1 MTGRNNNCLSTRS
14 QEWTHGSDTPRDAMD
29 LLERGREQAALTSLL
44 TALGGRRAGIVTLT
58 GRPGHAQNAL
68 LRWAARRARDS
79 GLSVL
84 HAQAAPA
91 ERDVRYGVIAQL
103 MTSPTGQAECG
114 PAGGS
119 LRELMEHRHPDPL
132 PGLDAILHSAQEMPT
147 LVAIEDTQWLD
158 PASLRW
164 LHALVRRLT
173 PDTPVAVLASGSGV
187 SAKGRD
193 WLGLLPTSPVPA
205 KQLVLRGLTENAV
218 ATVVETVCGT
228 PGDQRFTAT
237 VAAATEGN
245 PAVLRDVLGQFTD
258 QGHEPVA
265 ARLPELRTIT
275 AAVVG
280 DHATRALHGLP
291 AEAVAL
297 LRALAVCGELLSF
310 PLVRALAGLRP
321 VRGQEL
327 HVMLEAAGLTVSGG
341 TKTQVRHP
349 TVKARVLEDMATGE
363 RAQLYSRAAEL
374 AHRAWAND
382 EDVAQIL
389 LRTPPLGAPWVVSTL
404 RDSFAAA
411 LRTEDHGRAAA
422 YLSRALREPLEPRE
436 RARLTLELA
445 AAEAMSAPLAGD
457 RRLGELVRAG
467 SGAPEGLRA
476 RAVDL
481 GLARGDSDWARRA
494 AAEALCDVR
503 PGERD
508 SLIALFWLADESRDD
523 TEPMVPE
530 VPALPERP
538 SSPAQSGAR
547 AWRLA
552 VRGEDLET
560 TRKLAR
566 AALTGDGCGTPLVL
580 PRLAAC
586 RALIL
591 TDDHEEARAELDAL
605 LTAAR
610 HGHNRAA
617 TARILTLRAELSLR
631 AGRFDAVERDV
642 ETAERALPMSS
653 RHPLIAPSLTA
664 LRIVTAVEAGRQG
677 YARSLAAAPTRPG
690 AEESVAWSALLFA
703 RARVAAVDGRWTEA
717 MELAKESGRRLLRRQ
732 WNNPALL
739 YWRPQAAA
747 ACYAL
752 GDREEAERLSQE
764 ELRLSRR
771 WGSASAVGLA
781 ELWTARMPGADGR
794 PVVRAREAVRVLRD
808 SPARLSYAWALVRLA
823 SCELEDGDSRA
834 AALSLSQLSTF
845 TTACPQG
852 RLATAARGLTERLER
867 PAGPVPP
874 ALPREWTTLSEA
886 EQRTATFA
894 GRGHGNREI
903 AELLSVSRRT
913 VELRL
918 SNTYR
923 KLRITGRE
931 ELCVLVRN
939 MGERP
944 SDAS

>member
-1 MTGRNNNCLSTRS
+1 
-14 QEWTHGSDTPRDAMD
+14 MD

-68 LRWAARRARDS
+68 LRWAARRARDG

-566 AALTGDGCGTPLVL
+566 AALTGDGSGTPLVL

>member
-1 MTGRNNNCLSTRS
+1 
-14 QEWTHGSDTPRDAMD
+14 MD

-68 LRWAARRARDS
+68 LRWAARRARDG

-119 LRELMEHRHPDPL
+119 LRELMGHRHPDPL
-132 PGLDAILHSAQEMPT
+132 PGLDATLHSAQEMPT

-566 AALTGDGCGTPLVL
+566 AALTGDGSGTPLVL

-732 WNNPALL
+732 WSNPALL

-852 RLATAARGLTERLER
+852 RLATAVRGLTERLER

>member
-1 MTGRNNNCLSTRS
+1 MTGRNDNCLSTRS
-14 QEWTHGSDTPRDAMD
+14 PERTYGPDTRRDGIH

-44 TALGGRRAGIVTLT
+44 TSLGGRRAGIVTLT

-68 LRWAARRARDS
+68 LRWAARRARDG
-79 GLSVL
+79 GLCVL

-91 ERDVRYGVIAQL
+91 EREVRYGVIAQL
-103 MTSPTGQAECG
+103 MTSMAGQAEEG
-114 PAGGS
+114 PTGVS
-119 LRELMEHRHPDPL
+119 LRELMEHRLPDPL
-132 PGLDAILHSAQEMPT
+132 PGLDGTLHFAQTMPT
-147 LVAIEDTQWLD
+147 LLVIEDTQWLD

-193 WLGLLPTSPVPA
+193 WLSLLPASPVPS
-205 KQLVLRGLTENAV
+205 KQLVLRGLTERGV
-218 ATVVETVCGT
+218 ATVVETVCGA
-228 PGDQRFTAT
+228 PGDQRFTSAA
-237 VAAATEGN
+237 AAATEGN
-245 PAVLRDVLGQFTD
+245 PAVLWDVLRQFTD

-265 ARLPELRTIT
+265 ARLPELRAIT

-280 DHATRALHGLP
+280 DHATRSLDGLP

-297 LRALAVCGELLSF
+297 LRALAVCGELISF

-321 VRGQEL
+321 VRGQEVR
-327 HVMLEAAGLTVSGG
+327 VMLEAAGLTVSGG

-349 TVKARVLEDMATGE
+349 VVKARVLEDMATDE

-382 EDVAQIL
+382 EDVAEIL
-389 LRTPPLGAPWVVSTL
+389 LRTPPPGAPWVVGTL
-404 RDSFAAA
+404 CESFAAA
-411 LRTEDHGRAAA
+411 LDAEDHGRAAA

-445 AAEAMSAPLAGD
+445 AAETMSAPLAGD

-494 AAEALCDVR
+494 AAEALCEVR

-508 SLIALFWLADESRDD
+508 DLIALFWLADESRDD

-530 VPALPERP
+530 VPVLPDRP
-538 SSPAQSGAR
+538 STPAQSGVR
-547 AWRLA
+547 AWQLA
-552 VRGEDLET
+552 VRGEDLAT
-560 TRKLAR
+560 TRALAR
-566 AALTGDGCGTPLVL
+566 AALAGDGPDTPLML

-591 TDDHEEARAELDAL
+591 TDDHEEAAAELDAL
-605 LTAAR
+605 LTVVR
-610 HGHNRAA
+610 RDHRRAA
-617 TARILTLRAELSLR
+617 TARILTARAELSLR
-631 AGRFDAVERDV
+631 AGRFDAVERDIQA
-642 ETAERALPMSS
+642 AERALPLSS
-653 RHPLIAPSLTA
+653 RHPLIIPSLTA
-664 LRIVTAVEAGRQG
+664 LRIASAVEAGRLE
-677 YARSLAAAPTRPG
+677 YARSLAAASTPPG
-690 AEESVAWSALLFA
+690 AEEGVPWSALLYA
-703 RARVAAVDGRWTEA
+703 KARVAAVDGRWAEA
-717 MELAKESGRRLLRRQ
+717 LELAKESGRRLLRRQ
-732 WNNPALL
+732 WSNPALL
-739 YWRPQAAA
+739 CWRPQAAE

-752 GDREEAERLSQE
+752 GDRAEAARLSLE
-764 ELRLSRR
+764 ELRLARR
-771 WGSASAVGLA
+771 WGSASALGVA
-781 ELWTARMPGADGR
+781 ELWTVPMTGADGR
-794 PVVRAREAVRVLRD
+794 PVIAAREAVRVLGD
-808 SPARLSYAWALVRLA
+808 SPSRLAYAWALARLA
-823 SCELEDGDSRA
+823 SCELEEGDSRA
-834 AALSLSQLSTF
+834 AARSLARLSPF
-845 TTACPQG
+845 TAAHPSG
-852 RLATAARGLTERLER
+852 RLAAAVSGLTERLER
-867 PAGPVPP
+867 PAGPVTP
-874 ALPREWTTLSEA
+874 ALPPEWTTLSEA

-894 GRGHGNREI
+894 GRGYGNREI
-903 AELLSVSRRT
+903 AELLAVSRRT

-939 MGERP
+939 MGERQN
-944 SDAS
+944 DAS

>member
-1 MTGRNNNCLSTRS
+1 
-14 QEWTHGSDTPRDAMD
+14 MD

-68 LRWAARRARDS
+68 LRWAARRARDG

-327 HVMLEAAGLTVSGG
+327 HVMLEAVGLTVSGG

-566 AALTGDGCGTPLVL
+566 AALTGDGSGTPLVL

-852 RLATAARGLTERLER
+852 RLATAVRGLTERLER

>member
-1 MTGRNNNCLSTRS
+1 
-14 QEWTHGSDTPRDAMD
+14 MD

-68 LRWAARRARDS
+68 LRWAARRARDG

-132 PGLDAILHSAQEMPT
+132 PGLDATLHSAQEMPT

-566 AALTGDGCGTPLVL
+566 AALTGDGSGTPLVL

-834 AALSLSQLSTF
+834 AALTLSQLSTF

>member
-1 MTGRNNNCLSTRS
+1 
-14 QEWTHGSDTPRDAMD
+14 MD

-68 LRWAARRARDS
+68 LRWAARRARDG

-132 PGLDAILHSAQEMPT
+132 PGLDATLHSAQEMPT

-566 AALTGDGCGTPLVL
+566 AALTGDGSGTPLVL

-732 WNNPALL
+732 WSNPALL

-808 SPARLSYAWALVRLA
+808 SPVRLSYAWALVRLA

>member
-1 MTGRNNNCLSTRS
+1 
-14 QEWTHGSDTPRDAMD
+14 MD

-68 LRWAARRARDS
+68 LRWAARRARDG

-132 PGLDAILHSAQEMPT
+132 PGLDATLHSAQEMPT

-566 AALTGDGCGTPLVL
+566 AALTGDGSGTPLVL

-617 TARILTLRAELSLR
+617 TARVLTLRAELSLR

-732 WNNPALL
+732 WSNPALL

-852 RLATAARGLTERLER
+852 RLATAVRGLTERLER

>member
-1 MTGRNNNCLSTRS
+1 
-14 QEWTHGSDTPRDAMD
+14 MD
-29 LLERGREQAALTSLL
+29 LLERDREQAALTSLL

-68 LRWAARRARDS
+68 LRWAARRARDG

-103 MTSPTGQAECG
+103 MTSSTGRTEGG
-114 PAGGS
+114 PAGAA

-132 PGLDAILHSAQEMPT
+132 PGLDATLHSAQEMPT

-205 KQLVLRGLTENAV
+205 KQLVLRGLTEKGV
-218 ATVVETVCGT
+218 ATVVETVCGA

-245 PAVLRDVLGQFTD
+245 PAVLRDVLCRFTD

-349 TVKARVLEDMATGE
+349 TVKARVLEDMATAE

-411 LRTEDHGRAAA
+411 LKTEDHGRAAA
-422 YLSRALREPLEPRE
+422 YLSRALREPLDPRE

-445 AAEAMSAPLAGD
+445 AVEAMSAPLAGD

-508 SLIALFWLADESRDD
+508 GLIALFWLADECRDD

-530 VPALPERP
+530 VPVLPARP
-538 SSPAQSGAR
+538 STPAQSGVR
-547 AWRLA
+547 AWQLA

-560 TRKLAR
+560 TRALAR
-566 AALTGDGCGTPLVL
+566 AALAGDSPDTPLVL

-591 TDDHEEARAELDAL
+591 TDDHEEAHAELDAL

-610 HGHNRAA
+610 HGHHRAA
-617 TARILTLRAELSLR
+617 IARILTLRAELSLR

-642 ETAERALPMSS
+642 ETAERALPLSS

-732 WNNPALL
+732 WSNPALL

-752 GDREEAERLSQE
+752 GDREEAARLSQE
-764 ELRLSRR
+764 ELRLARR
-771 WGSASAVGLA
+771 WGSASAIGLA
-781 ELWTARMPGADGR
+781 ELWTARMPGAGR
-794 PVVRAREAVRVLRD
+794 KPVAGAREAVRVLRD
-808 SPARLSYAWALVRLA
+808 SPARLSYGWALARLA
-823 SCELEDGDSRA
+823 SCELEEGDRRA
-834 AALSLSQLSTF
+834 AALSLAQLSTF
-845 TTACPQG
+845 TTACPPG

-867 PAGPVPP
+867 PAGPAPP

-918 SNTYR
+918 SNAYR

>member
-1 MTGRNNNCLSTRS
+1 
-14 QEWTHGSDTPRDAMD
+14 MD

>member
-1 MTGRNNNCLSTRS
+1 
-14 QEWTHGSDTPRDAMD
+14 MD

-44 TALGGRRAGIVTLT
+44 TSLGGRRAGIVTLT

-68 LRWAARRARDS
+68 LRWAARRARDG

-84 HAQAAPA
+84 HAQASPA

-132 PGLDAILHSAQEMPT
+132 PGLDATLHSAQEMPT

-205 KQLVLRGLTENAV
+205 KQLVLRGLTENGV

-245 PAVLRDVLGQFTD
+245 PAVLRDVLSQFTG

-291 AEAVAL
+291 AEAVSL

-404 RDSFAAA
+404 RESFAAA
-411 LRTEDHGRAAA
+411 LRAEDHGRAAA

-508 SLIALFWLADESRDD
+508 SLVALFWLADESRDD

-538 SSPAQSGAR
+538 SSPAQSGVR

-566 AALTGDGCGTPLVL
+566 AALTGDGSDTPLVL

-664 LRIVTAVEAGRQG
+664 LRIMTAVEAGRQG

-717 MELAKESGRRLLRRQ
+717 MELAKESGRRLLRRR
-732 WNNPALL
+732 WSNPALL

-781 ELWTARMPGADGR
+781 ELWTARMPGSGGG
-794 PVVRAREAVRVLRD
+794 PVVRAREAVRVLRG
-808 SPARLSYAWALVRLA
+808 SPARLSYAWALARLA
-823 SCELEDGDSRA
+823 SCELEEGDSRA

-845 TTACPQG
+845 ITACPQG
-852 RLATAARGLTERLER
+852 RLATAVRGLTERLER